1 MRPPFRRCVVVLCAC
16 LTFVTAWSDPAAAKS
31 YSADRFDATVRV
43 LPDGTLDVTET
54 VVFRFEDGTFKEVF
68 REIPARRTDGIEVV
82 RAGMEGETLPFG
94 TESGTVEVRQRD
106 GRVRVVWRFR
116 PVEQVTRTFVL
127 NYRVKGAMRRE
138 NGADLLVWRGTP
150 GEHGYAIAEST
161 IRFELPVGPTT
172 PAGVTT
178 RKTQSFEI
186 SRTGNTVEVTATGIG
201 ENGWIDTSLQM
212 PEGSVLAGAPAWQQ
226 RAARIDAQAGGWT
239 AASAT
244 VVVAGLLLLVAWR
257 QGYDRPP
264 DSDTPRLTSPHAP
277 DDLSAMLGGVV
288 AANGRTALEH
298 SMAGLFA
305 LGDRGEIEISEKSRG
320 ILTHRDFHLTRRHG
334 HMPIAPYEQRVL
346 DVAFGGTHAAGDTV
360 SLSKART
367 RLASRSREVS
377 AEVKRALAE
386 AGLLDAA
393 RLAIR
398 KRYQIA
404 GGVLIGVALVSLIPA
419 IAVVDDF
426 GPWPF
431 LFPAALLVVGVLALL
446 FGATVTP
453 LSNEGVRRGHRW
465 RAYRAYLANVARG
478 REPATGIAVPQVLPI
493 AVALG
498 LAGAWAKFI
507 KKQHLAAPAWFQA
520 LPPGGD
526 NGAFVAFVAYGGS
539 TGNGGGSAG
548 GGGGGGAAGGGSS
561 GAG

>member
-1 MRPPFRRCVVVLCAC
+1 
-16 LTFVTAWSDPAAAKS
+16 
-31 YSADRFDATVRV
+31 
-43 LPDGTLDVTET
+43 
-54 VVFRFEDGTFKEVF
+54 
-68 REIPARRTDGIEVV
+68 
-82 RAGMEGETLPFG
+82 MEGETLPFG
-94 TESGTVEVRQRD
+94 TESGTVEVRQRN

-116 PVEQVTRTFVL
+116 SVEQVTRTFVL
-127 NYRVKGAMRRE
+127 NYRVKGAVRQE
-138 NGADLLVWRGTP
+138 TGADLLVWRGTP

-172 PAGVTT
+172 PPGVTT

-186 SRTGNTVEVTATGIG
+186 RRSGNTVEVTAARIG
-201 ENGWIDTSLQM
+201 ENGWIDTSLRL
-212 PEGSVLAGAPAWQQ
+212 PAGSVLAAAPAWQQ
-226 RAARIDAQAGGWT
+226 RAARINAQAGGWV

-257 QGYDRPP
+257 QSYDRPP
-264 DSDTPRLTSPHAP
+264 DSDTPRLTSSQPP
-277 DDLSAMLGGVV
+277 DDLTPMLGGVV

-298 SMAGLFA
+298 SMATLFA
-305 LGDRGEIEISEKSRG
+305 LGDRREIEISEKSRG

-334 HMPIAPYEQRVL
+334 QTPIAPYEQRVL
-346 DVAFGGTHAAGDTV
+346 DVAFGGTHSAGDTV
-360 SLSKART
+360 LLSKARK

-377 AEVKRALAE
+377 AAVKQALAA
-386 AGLLDAA
+386 AGLLDVA

-398 KRYQIA
+398 KRYQAA

-419 IAVVDDF
+419 IALANDF

-431 LFPAALLVVGVLALL
+431 FFPAAFLVVGVVALI
-446 FGATVTP
+446 FSATVTP

-465 RAYRAYLANVARG
+465 RAYRGYLANVARG
-478 REPATGIAVPQVLPI
+478 REAATGIAIPQVLPI

-507 KKQHLAAPAWFQA
+507 KKEHLAAPAWFQA
-520 LPPGGD
+520 LPSGGD
-526 NGAFVAFVAYGGS
+526 NAAFATFVAYGGA
-539 TGNGGGSAG
+539 TGDGGGSAA

>member
-1 MRPPFRRCVVVLCAC
+1 MRPTFRRSVVVLCAC
-16 LTFVTAWSDPAAAKS
+16 LAFVTVWSNPAAAKS

-68 REIPARRTDGIEVV
+68 REIPARGTDGIEIV
-82 RAGMEGETLPFG
+82 RAGIEGETLPFG
-94 TESGTVEVRQRD
+94 TESGTVEVRQRN

-116 PVEQVTRTFVL
+116 SVEQVTRTFVL
-127 NYRVKGAMRRE
+127 NYRVKGAVRQE

-172 PAGVTT
+172 PPGVTT

-186 SRTGNTVEVTATGIG
+186 SRTGNTVEVTAARIG
-201 ENGWIDTSLQM
+201 ENGWIDTSLRL
-212 PEGSVLAGAPAWQQ
+212 PAGSVLAAAPAWQQ
-226 RAARIDAQAGGWT
+226 RAARISAQAGGWV

-257 QGYDRPP
+257 QSYDRPP
-264 DSDTPRLTSPHAP
+264 DSDTPRLTSSQPP
-277 DDLSAMLGGVV
+277 DDLTPMLGGVV

-298 SMAGLFA
+298 SMATLFA
-305 LGDRGEIEISEKSRG
+305 LGDRREIEISEKSRG

-334 HMPIAPYEQRVL
+334 QTPIAPYEQRVL
-346 DVAFGGTHAAGDTV
+346 DVAFGGTHSAGDTV
-360 SLSKART
+360 LLSKARN

-377 AEVKRALAE
+377 AAVKQALAA
-386 AGLLDAA
+386 AGLLDLA

-398 KRYQIA
+398 KRYQAA

-419 IAVVDDF
+419 IALVNDF

-431 LFPAALLVVGVLALL
+431 FFPAAFLVVGVAALI
-446 FGATVTP
+446 FSATVTP

-465 RAYRAYLANVARG
+465 RAYRGYLANVARG
-478 REPATGIAVPQVLPI
+478 REAATGIAIPQVLPI

-507 KKQHLAAPAWFQA
+507 KKEHLAAPAWFQA
-520 LPPGGD
+520 LPAGGD
-526 NGAFVAFVAYGGS
+526 NAAFATFVAYGGA
-539 TGNGGGSAG
+539 TGDGGGSAA
-548 GGGGGGAAGGGSS
+548 GGGGGAAGGGSS